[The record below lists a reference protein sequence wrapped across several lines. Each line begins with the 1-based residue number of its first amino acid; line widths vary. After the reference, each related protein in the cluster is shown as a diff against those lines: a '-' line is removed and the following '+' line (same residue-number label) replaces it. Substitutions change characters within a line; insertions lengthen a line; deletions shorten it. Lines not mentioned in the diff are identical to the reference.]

1 MTSRGAEKMN
11 NDTIGVDV
19 SKDHLDAHRL
29 ADGATR
35 RFANTKGG
43 HKALIKW
50 VAETPL
56 YRVVFEPTGLYHRAV
71 ERALGI
77 AGVPFVKVNPRQA
90 RRFAEATGKL
100 AKTDRLD
107 AAILAR
113 MGALLELEA
122 RPARSELLF
131 ELKELYVAREAL
143 VKDRT
148 AAKNRGKAL
157 TLSLLKR
164 QNAQRLEQIDR
175 QIATVEAAIL
185 QIIEANVSLAD
196 RFAILKSAFP
206 AYPTSPPFA
215 LLIAMPELGSLE
227 AGQAANLAGL
237 VADRPTVRA
246 LDRSRSYSRRWRRR
260 APRALHARPRRRT
273 LQPGHEGQIRSPHR
287 NRKAGKGRLDR
298 NHAKARRPRKRPP
311 KGQSP
316 LDAKN
321 RLINTDTLA
330 AYRWRESFAPRC
342 RLQQRVCSVTYY
354 AQVYTRLSIP
364 DCQHA
369 IPPTYSLQLPACR
382 GAAYATGALARVRAH
397 EIQDYPYAPRDIC
410 VRVRRSY
417 RTLLRSLIFLDIAS
431 FVFWRAAQQIICTVI
446 VMGKII
452 KHLLVFAVWDELAL

>member
-50 VAETPL
+50 LTETPL
-56 YRVVFEPTGLYHRAV
+56 YRVVFEPTGPYHRAV

-148 AAKNRGKAL
+148 AAKNRGKVL

-196 RFAILKSAFP
+196 RFAILISIPGVSNVTA
-206 AYPTSPPFA
+206 FA
-215 LLIAMPELGSLE
+215 LLIVNAGARLPRS

-237 VADRPTVRA
+237 APIARQSGRWTGPLIHSR
-246 LDRSRSYSRRWRRR
+246 RSRRR
-260 APRALHARPRRRT
+260 PPSALHAGPRRRS
-273 LQPGHEGQIRSPHR
+273 LQSRHEGRNTHTPSKPENPQKSP
-287 NRKAGKGRLDR
+287 
-298 NHAKARRPRKRPP
+298 
-311 KGQSP
+311 
-316 LDAKN
+316 
-321 RLINTDTLA
+321 
-330 AYRWRESFAPRC
+330 
-342 RLQQRVCSVTYY
+342 
-354 AQVYTRLSIP
+354 
-364 DCQHA
+364 
-369 IPPTYSLQLPACR
+369 
-382 GAAYATGALARVRAH
+382 
-397 EIQDYPYAPRDIC
+397 
-410 VRVRRSY
+410 
-417 RTLLRSLIFLDIAS
+417 
-431 FVFWRAAQQIICTVI
+431 
-446 VMGKII
+446 
-452 KHLLVFAVWDELAL
+452 